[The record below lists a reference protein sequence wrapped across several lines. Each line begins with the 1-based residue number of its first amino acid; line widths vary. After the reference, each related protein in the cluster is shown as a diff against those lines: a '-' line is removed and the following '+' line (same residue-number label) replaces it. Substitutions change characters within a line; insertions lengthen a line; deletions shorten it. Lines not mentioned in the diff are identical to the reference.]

1 MGAHIT
7 VHTHVPLPGAELLLT
22 AGTVTGL
29 MNVTSEKCLFEN
41 RTEATERNGCVRACV
56 CVCVCVCVCAAGP
69 AVVQKHIVRAS
80 CLVGLL

>member
-29 MNVTSEKCLFEN
+29 MSITSEKCLFEN
-41 RTEATERNGCVRACV
+41 PTEATERNGCVR
-56 CVCVCVCVCAAGP
+56 VCVCVCAAGP

>member
-29 MNVTSEKCLFEN
+29 MSITSEKCLFEN
-41 RTEATERNGCVRACV
+41 PTEATERNGCVRV
-56 CVCVCVCVCAAGP
+56 CVCVCVQPVLRLFKSTLSEPHA
-69 AVVQKHIVRAS
+69 
-80 CLVGLL
+80 L

>member
-29 MNVTSEKCLFEN
+29 MSITSEKCLFEN
-41 RTEATERNGCVRACV
+41 RTEATERNGCVRV
-56 CVCVCVCVCAAGP
+56 CVCVCVCVQPVLRLFKSTLSEPHA
-69 AVVQKHIVRAS
+69 
-80 CLVGLL
+80 L

>member
-29 MNVTSEKCLFEN
+29 MSITSEKCLFEN
-41 RTEATERNGCVRACV
+41 PTEATERNGYVRV
-56 CVCVCVCVCAAGP
+56 CVCVCVQPVLRLFKSTLSEPHA
-69 AVVQKHIVRAS
+69 
-80 CLVGLL
+80 L